1 MRGFILAQRGG
12 GPEQLIAEKGR
23 LQAAISA
30 EGKERLKMTGPKK
43 PTKSIVRASAAQ
55 KPKGVKP
62 EPIEEAPPPHT
73 PSKNPLGPMGTVHTR
88 E

>member
-1 MRGFILAQRGG
+1 
-12 GPEQLIAEKGR
+12 
-23 LQAAISA
+23 
-30 EGKERLKMTGPKK
+30 MTGPKK